1 MSDAPRLFC
10 FDTLLIDV
18 VLRVAA
24 LPERAGDA
32 LASDQLITAGGGFNA
47 MSAAARHGLEVI
59 YAGRLGAGP
68 FSSLAEA
75 ALANEHVSAPV
86 DRNEELDTGLC
97 VVLVEPDGER
107 SFVTSPGAEATL
119 RAEDLARL
127 DVRDGDYVLVSGYNL
142 MHGLFADVVLGWLAK
157 LSSEVIVVFDPA
169 TRMVDIPS
177 QYLDVVLRRS
187 NWLLC
192 NATEA
197 RTLAG
202 SGDVVSSAALLASR
216 NDSLDVLV
224 RNGAQGCVVAL
235 NHEDARAIEGFKT
248 NVVDTNGAGDVHNGV
263 FVAELA
269 SGRDAWAAARWANAA
284 AAMAISRLGPATC
297 PPRDEVAAWLASGG
311 RERGLA

>member
-10 FDTLLIDV
+10 LDTLLIDV
-18 VLRVAA
+18 VLRVGA

-32 LASDQLITAGGGFNA
+32 LASDQLISAGGGFNA

-59 YAGRLGAGP
+59 YAGRLGVGP
-68 FSSLAEA
+68 FSSLAET
-75 ALANEHVSAPV
+75 ALMHEGVSTPI
-86 DRNEELDTGLC
+86 DRNEGLDTGIC

-107 SFVTSPGAEATL
+107 SFVTSPGAEAAL
-119 RAEDLARL
+119 RAEDLAKL
-127 DVRDGDYVLVSGYNL
+127 DVREGDYVLVSGYNF
-142 MHGLFADVVLGWLAK
+142 MHERLANVVLGWLAN
-157 LSSEVIVVFDPA
+157 LSSGVIVAFDPA
-169 TRMVDIPS
+169 TRMVDIPPK
-177 QYLDVVLRRS
+177 YLDVALRRC

-202 SGDVVSSAALLASR
+202 SADALASATLLASR

-224 RNGAQGCVVAL
+224 RTGAQGCVVAL
-235 NHEDARAIEGFKT
+235 NHEDARAVEGYKT
-248 NVVDTNGAGDVHNGV
+248 TVVDTNGAGDVHNGV

-269 SGRDAWAAARWANAA
+269 SGHDAWAAARWANAA

-297 PPRDEVAAWLASGG
+297 PLREEVAEWIASGG
-311 RERGLA
+311 HER

>member
-1 MSDAPRLFC
+1 MSDPPRLFC
-10 FDTLLIDV
+10 LDTLLIDV
-18 VLRVAA
+18 VLRVGA
-24 LPERAGDA
+24 LPERAGDT
-32 LASDQLITAGGGFNA
+32 LARDQLITAGGGFNA
-47 MSAAARHGLEVI
+47 MSAAARHGLGVV

-68 FSSLAEA
+68 FSSLAET
-75 ALANEHVSAPV
+75 ALAHEHVSTPI
-86 DRNEELDTGLC
+86 DRNEGLDTGIC

-107 SFVTSPGAEATL
+107 TFVTSPGAEATL
-119 RAEDLARL
+119 RAEDLAKL
-127 DVRDGDYVLVSGYNL
+127 DVRDGDHVLVSGYNL
-142 MHGLFADVVLGWLAK
+142 MRERLADVVLGWLGG
-157 LSSEVIVVFDPA
+157 LSTEVIVVFDPA

-177 QYLDVVLRRS
+177 HYLEVVLRRT

-192 NATEA
+192 NAKEA

-202 SGDVVSSAALLASR
+202 IADAVSSATMLASR

-224 RNGAQGCVVAL
+224 RTGAQGCVVAL
-235 NHEDARAIEGFKT
+235 NHRDARAVEGFQT

-297 PPRDEVAAWLASGG
+297 PPRQEVAAWIASGG
-311 RERGLA
+311 HER

>member
-10 FDTLLIDV
+10 LDTLLIDV
-18 VLRVAA
+18 VLRVGA

-59 YAGRLGAGP
+59 YAGRLGVGP
-68 FSSLAEA
+68 FSSLAA
-75 ALANEHVSAPV
+75 SALGNEHVATPI
-86 DRNEELDTGLC
+86 DRNASLDTGLC

-119 RAEDLARL
+119 RDEDLATL

-142 MHGLFADVVLGWLAK
+142 MLERFAEVVLGWLVN
-157 LSSEVIVVFDPA
+157 LSSDVIVAFDPA

-177 QYLDVVLRRS
+177 KYLEVVLRRT

-202 SGDVVSSAALLASR
+202 SADVESSATLLASR

-235 NHEDARAIEGFKT
+235 NHEGARAVHGFT
-248 NVVDTNGAGDVHNGV
+248 TTVVDTNGAGDVHNGV

-269 SGRDAWAAARWANAA
+269 SGRDAWTAARWANAA

>member
-10 FDTLLIDV
+10 LDTLLIDV

-32 LASDQLITAGGGFNA
+32 LASEQLITAGGGFNA

-75 ALANEHVSAPV
+75 ALVHEHVSAPV

-127 DVRDGDYVLVSGYNL
+127 DVRDGDFVLVSGYNL
-142 MHGLFADVVLGWLAK
+142 MHERLADVVLGWLAK